1 MGGPG
6 ARLRFVGQAQALQ
19 ALQAANQQQTLA
31 LQLRFVE
38 ASDLHAT
45 IVASFTLQR
54 VIQARPPLL
63 FHLPLQG
70 LLDFQFGARPYQ
82 NDRNRWKATDTFLRN
97 FARETFGPADAQKLE
112 TKADLAGAFMTWGK
126 GKKPFKSLPLE
137 DKLGQC

>member
-63 FHLPLQG
+63 FHLPL
-70 LLDFQFGARPYQ
+70 
-82 NDRNRWKATDTFLRN
+82 
-97 FARETFGPADAQKLE
+97 
-112 TKADLAGAFMTWGK
+112 
-126 GKKPFKSLPLE
+126 
-137 DKLGQC
+137 